1 MICSHSD
8 CQCARKQIVD
18 LQRLVIV
25 VVVADVVVD
34 AVVKVVVMVTVAR
47 FVELVGID
55 IEFREHFHRQ
65 RFGVALAV
73 AAAVVDLVHLSQISQ
88 MGLAHTLKKIDH
100 FHRPRPRPRPRRL
113 FDVVVA
119 RK

>member
-1 MICSHSD
+1 MTICPHSD
-8 CQCARKQIVD
+8 CQCARKQFVD

-25 VVVADVVVD
+25 VVVVVVVV
-34 AVVKVVVMVTVAR
+34 AVVKVAVAC

-73 AAAVVDLVHLSQISQ
+73 AAVVAAVVDVVHLLQISQ
-88 MGLAHTLKKIDH
+88 MDLAHIPKKIDH
-100 FHRPRPRPRPRRL
+100 FPRPRRL
-113 FDVVVA
+113 LDVVVA